1 MSHECD
7 RHAALAHLS
16 IGLSCKTSG
25 FADERPRRS
34 EYVNEID
41 KLLEITIAQH
51 ILMSNMSIQL
61 TS

>member
-1 MSHECD
+1 MFHECD
-7 RHAALAHLS
+7 RHAALAHLN
-16 IGLSCKTSG
+16 IGFSCKTSG
-25 FADERPRRS
+25 FADARPRRS